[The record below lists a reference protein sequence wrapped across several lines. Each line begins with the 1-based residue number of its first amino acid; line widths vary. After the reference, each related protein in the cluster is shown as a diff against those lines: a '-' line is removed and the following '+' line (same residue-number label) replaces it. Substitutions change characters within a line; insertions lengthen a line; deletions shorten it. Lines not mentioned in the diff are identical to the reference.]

1 LKLLLDLG
9 IAQVVEHL
17 PGKHEAPSSK
27 LKQYEKRFL
36 KYCDRSQ
43 VPKIFNIS
51 KEKNHIV
58 IVKRTFDKNEVEK
71 GSPRIPLL
79 SRADK

>member
-1 LKLLLDLG
+1 M
-9 IAQVVEHL
+9 AQVVEHL
-17 PGKHEAPSSK
+17 PSKHEAPSSK
-27 LKQYEKRFL
+27 LKQYEKCFL

-43 VPKIFNIS
+43 VPKIFNNIS